1 MWIPGDLLVL
11 MFHMSCF
18 VAMTTI
24 HNPGNLSQVAFIR
37 PGDYTIGGVLS
48 VHYSSPDNMCSDRIQ
63 GFAVYQKLEAIA
75 FAVEEINSRDDL
87 LPNKTLGFVILDD
100 CAKDTTALTRALH
113 FVQTSSL
120 NGSKNEYGEA
130 MAHGKLRGYDVIG
143 VIGSESSRN
152 TVQMADMLSMFRV
165 PQISYIS
172 TSPALSNKL
181 SFPYFSRVVP
191 SDKLQVEVLVDI
203 LTHFNWTYVSV
214 VYQEGSYGAGLYREF
229 KDLAE
234 KRDLC
239 LAVTMTVSGYLSDK
253 RADKIIKD
261 LLTVPRARAIV
272 LVVANRNMG
281 NIFRAVRRL
290 GRVGYFRWLGSD
302 SWGGNVQDFTGIED
316 VGQGSLTIGFQSR
329 FVNRFDNYLKYLTAS
344 NGSYN
349 PWFNEFFESRYDC
362 KFYPGINDTLCDKN
376 KTFEADYSPLWT
388 SSLVIDAVY
397 TYAYA
402 LHDVILGCKG
412 ESNEKKCVEP
422 EKMLK
427 AIRNLT
433 FEGEHGFVSFDEFG
447 DGSATYTIRTL
458 RRVNGGYSL
467 DEIALWDTNIRSF
480 TFFNPDLITWPTAS
494 MSSNRFLVSTCS
506 DPCNPGYQAV
516 TTQPHCCWYCEQCYI
531 NEITVFKND
540 KPTCLICP
548 KEGVFTW
555 PDSTRTKCLPIEINV
570 LSIEGLVGAVICTLL
585 LLVMVGTFII
595 IAIFM
600 RNIESPLL
608 EVSCKELSFLMLMG
622 IVAANI
628 LTFSVVVPPT
638 GSSCILVAAAFQ
650 LSFTFTYGPF
660 LVKTNRIYRIHK
672 AQMLNMEAKFTGA
685 LPCVIFTFMIDFT
698 QIAILVVSAQFDP
711 PEARTVMW
719 SLDVNYVESACQLG
733 HYGFLSSLTFNLLL
747 LLLCT
752 YHAIK
757 GRHVKDMNTSHE
769 NKFINICIYASIVLW
784 LGFPASYFTS
794 DKLIIQSIIMC
805 IASITNSAIFLCL
818 LFGSKVYSLYNPIQD
833 NSAGQ
838 QPPPPPATSTETLN
852 TLDVR
857 LAPSNDNPAEHATS
871 TI

>member
-1 MWIPGDLLVL
+1 MSMPRVLLVL
-11 MFHMSCF
+11 LFQISYF
-18 VAMTTI
+18 VAIATI
-24 HNPGNLSQVAFIR
+24 HNPGNLPQVAFIS
-37 PGDYTIGGVLS
+37 PGDYTIGGILS
-48 VHYSSPDNMCSDRIQ
+48 VHFSSPDKMCSDRIRE
-63 GFAVYQKLEAIA
+63 FAVYQKLESIA
-75 FAVEEINSRDDL
+75 FAVDEINQRNDL
-87 LPNKTLGFVILDD
+87 LPNRTLGFVILDD
-100 CAKDTTALTRALH
+100 CSKTTSSLTRALH
-113 FVQTSSL
+113 FVQTHSPSA
-120 NGSKNEYGEA
+120 GVETS
-130 MAHGKLRGYDVIG
+130 HGKINDFDVIG
-143 VIGSESSRN
+143 LIGAESSAN
-152 TVQMADMLSMFRV
+152 TVQTADLLSLFKV

-172 TSPALSNKL
+172 TSPLLSNKRI
-181 SFPYFSRVVP
+181 FPYFSRVVP
-191 SDKLQVEVLVDI
+191 SDKLQVEVLVDLI
-203 LTHFNWTYVSV
+203 THFNWTYVST
-214 VYQEGSYGAGLYREF
+214 VYEEGSYGVEF
-229 KDLAE
+229 NKAFKNLAE
-234 KRDLC
+234 KRGVC
-239 LAVTMTVSGYLSDK
+239 MGVSLIVRGYLTDK
-253 RADKIIKD
+253 TADKVVQD
-261 LLTVPRARAIV
+261 LLTVPRARAVV
-272 LVVANRNMG
+272 LVVRNRDMATL
-281 NIFRAVRRL
+281 FRSVRQL

-302 SWGGNVQDFTGIED
+302 TWGGNVQDFLGIED

-349 PWFNEFFESRYDC
+349 PWFNEFFESRYNC
-362 KFYPGINDTLCDKN
+362 KFYPGSNDTLCDRN
-376 KTFEADYSPLWT
+376 KTFAADYSPLWT

-402 LHDVILGCKG
+402 LHDVIRGCKG

-447 DGSATYTIRTL
+447 DGSATYTVRTL

-531 NEITVFKND
+531 NEITVLKND

-570 LSIEGLVGAVICTLL
+570 LSIPGLVGTVICILL
-585 LLVMVGTFII
+585 LLVVVGTLII

-622 IVAANI
+622 IIAANI

-638 GSSCILVAAAFQ
+638 GSSCILVATAFQ

-660 LVKTNRIYRIHK
+660 LVKINRMYRTHK
-672 AQMLNMEAKFTGA
+672 AQMLNMEAKFTGRMYN
-685 LPCVIFTFMIDFT
+685 VVFTLMISFT
-698 QIAILVVSAQFDP
+698 QVGKYSFRSKSKD
-711 PEARTVMW
+711 
-719 SLDVNYVESACQLG
+719 ESG
-733 HYGFLSSLTFNLLL
+733 
-747 LLLCT
+747 
-752 YHAIK
+752 
-757 GRHVKDMNTSHE
+757 
-769 NKFINICIYASIVLW
+769 
-784 LGFPASYFTS
+784 
-794 DKLIIQSIIMC
+794 DKL
-805 IASITNSAIFLCL
+805 N
-818 LFGSKVYSLYNPIQD
+818 
-833 NSAGQ
+833 
-838 QPPPPPATSTETLN
+838 
-852 TLDVR
+852 
-857 LAPSNDNPAEHATS
+857 
-871 TI
+871 